1 MENIM
6 VLALN
11 EERDIY
17 FDDDGML
24 ARRYDGEA
32 ITQNIQNNLLTWKG
46 EFPLNTDHGTDWPRV
61 VGRPASEALDEAD
74 DVLRDSIFQEPY
86 VRQIDELTPKLE
98 GRSLGAEFS
107 GTLYDGTTVRTE
119 VKTNE

>member
-1 MENIM
+1 M

-17 FDDDGML
+17 FDADGIL

-32 ITQNIQNNLLTWKG
+32 VTQNIQNNLLTWKG

-61 VGRPASEALDEAD
+61 VGRPTSEAIDEAD
-74 DVLRDSIFQEPY
+74 DVLRESIFQEPY
-86 VRQIDELTPKLE
+86 VKQIDEITPKLE

-107 GTLYDGTTVRTE
+107 ATLYDGTTVRTE
-119 VKTNE
+119 VKANE